1 MKGAS
6 VQPFRECGS
15 LTVPVAGCVADGVEV
30 ILGAQDQAIAN
41 EGWGGQ
47 RHCAEVV
54 GIEQFEF
61 IASADHERPASFVHT
76 TGICNRPTFH
86 SLLNG
91 SICSNDA
98 IMVGAFPEGS
108 ADSSSV

>member
-1 MKGAS
+1 MKGDS

-15 LTVPVAGCVADGVEV
+15 LTAPVAGYVADGVEV
-30 ILGAQDQAIAN
+30 ILGAQDQALAN

-47 RHCAEVV
+47 RHCRGRWNRAIRIYRQR
-54 GIEQFEF
+54 G
-61 IASADHERPASFVHT
+61 SRTSGLLRHT
-76 TGICNRPTFH
+76 TGICNRPNFH

-98 IMVGAFPEGS
+98 IIVGAFP
-108 ADSSSV
+108 DSSSV